1 MCKLNFFDSEMVR
14 SELTK
19 ISELQED
26 IYRNVFKFYEMDKEG
41 KINHVNLLQQLL
53 EKQRVLYTR
62 MSLSDDPEAKE
73 MKDRII
79 DSAKMMG
86 LEEGM
91 DISHMFGKM
100 EKLLESLKEEIDKQS

>member
-1 MCKLNFFDSEMVR
+1 MVR
-14 SELTK
+14 AELAE

-26 IYRNVFKFYEMDKEG
+26 VYGNVFEFYRMDKDQ
-41 KINHVNLLQQLL
+41 KIKHVNLLQKLL

-73 MKDRII
+73 MKERII

-86 LEEGM
+86 LQEGM
-91 DISHMFGKM
+91 DISYMFGNM
-100 EKLLESLKEEIDKQS
+100 EKLLETMKKEIDKQS

>member
-1 MCKLNFFDSEMVR
+1 MNFFDSEMVR

>member
-1 MCKLNFFDSEMVR
+1 MNFFDSEMVR
-14 SELTK
+14 AELTK

-73 MKDRII
+73 MKERIM
-79 DSAKMMG
+79 DSAILMG
-86 LEEGM
+86 LPSGVDM
-91 DISHMFGKM
+91 NVIFNNMSKM
-100 EKLLESLKEEIDKQS
+100 LEVMKEQIDKAGSDL

>member
-1 MCKLNFFDSEMVR
+1 MVR
-14 SELTK
+14 AELAE

-26 IYRNVFKFYEMDKEG
+26 IYGNVFEFYRMDKDQ
-41 KINHVNLLQQLL
+41 KIKHVNLLQKLL

-73 MKDRII
+73 MKERII

-86 LEEGM
+86 LQEGM
-91 DISHMFGKM
+91 DISYMFGNM
-100 EKLLESLKEEIDKQS
+100 EKLLETMKKEIDKQS

>member
-1 MCKLNFFDSEMVR
+1 MSFFNSEMVR
-14 SELTK
+14 AELAE

-26 IYRNVFKFYEMDKEG
+26 IYGNVFEFYRMDKDQ
-41 KINHVNLLQQLL
+41 KIKHVNLLQKLL

-73 MKDRII
+73 MKERIV

-86 LEEGM
+86 LQEGM
-91 DISHMFGKM
+91 DISYMFGNM
-100 EKLLESLKEEIDKQS
+100 EKLLETMKEEIDKQP